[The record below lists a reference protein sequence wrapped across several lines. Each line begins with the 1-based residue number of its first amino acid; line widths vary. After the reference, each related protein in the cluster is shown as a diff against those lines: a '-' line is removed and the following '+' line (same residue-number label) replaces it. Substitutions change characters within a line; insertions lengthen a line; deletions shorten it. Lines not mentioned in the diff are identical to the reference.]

1 MENNI
6 KERQIR
12 ISQENNIGVTIVV
25 REEEMNEHKVF
36 IVNNEELGVADFGDT
51 LDEAIS
57 NFRKSLQ
64 LYLETYPEKKKILVE
79 KQDSPLLVSRI
90 FL

>member
-1 MENNI
+1 MENEIGLNI
-6 KERQIR
+6 I
-12 ISQENNIGVTIVV
+12 V
-25 REEEMNEHKVF
+25 REEDEDGKKIF

-57 NFRKSLQ
+57 NFKKSAV
-64 LYLETYPEKKKILVE
+64 LYLEAYPEKRMLLAKIEQPV
-79 KQDSPLLVSRI
+79 LVSRI